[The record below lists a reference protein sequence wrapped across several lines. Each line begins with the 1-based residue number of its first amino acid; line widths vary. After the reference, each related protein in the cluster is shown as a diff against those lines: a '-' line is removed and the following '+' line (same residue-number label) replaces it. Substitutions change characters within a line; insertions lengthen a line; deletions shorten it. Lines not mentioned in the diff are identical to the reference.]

1 MAGPLQRLIFFKILK
16 KVNNHNTDPMD
27 RSLGRDKIE
36 ANDPFCLIFT
46 SGTTGLPKAAPYTH
60 QAALKSCTM
69 KMMVGMKPGEVGYSA
84 LPLYHTFA
92 SQVGVTG
99 AIIAGAA
106 VAFAPKFSASKFWSD
121 CIKYDAQ
128 YIHYIGEMMRYLVE
142 APPSDLDKAHR
153 VKCAIGSGLRY
164 DIWPRLKPRF
174 GDMWYFEIYGSTEG
188 NLQFA
193 NIMDDES
200 CICRLTPFMKTAL
213 SAEIVKFDP
222 IEEQVIR
229 NEKG

>member
-1 MAGPLQRLIFFKILK
+1 MLDVLEDWAKIQPNEKCLLQDDKIITYQGLVDGAADNLEAIYDVREDILK
-16 KVNNHNTDPMD
+16 AGKRILVDDPDCQLPNEHFERFTDLVNNHNTDPLD
-27 RSLGRDKIE
+27 RSLGRDKIQ

-106 VAFAPKFSASKFWSD
+106 VAFAPK
-121 CIKYDAQ
+121 
-128 YIHYIGEMMRYLVE
+128 
-142 APPSDLDKAHR
+142 
-153 VKCAIGSGLRY
+153 
-164 DIWPRLKPRF
+164 
-174 GDMWYFEIYGSTEG
+174 
-188 NLQFA
+188 
-193 NIMDDES
+193 
-200 CICRLTPFMKTAL
+200 
-213 SAEIVKFDP
+213 
-222 IEEQVIR
+222 
-229 NEKG
+229 

>member
-1 MAGPLQRLIFFKILK
+1 MIQ
-16 KVNNHNTDPMD
+16 
-27 RSLGRDKIE
+27 

-69 KMMVGMKPGEVGYSA
+69 KMMVGMKPGEVCYSA

-121 CIKYDAQ
+121 SKGPHNSITLRFLSYHMYDNS
-128 YIHYIGEMMRYLVE
+128 R
-142 APPSDLDKAHR
+142 
-153 VKCAIGSGLRY
+153 
-164 DIWPRLKPRF
+164 
-174 GDMWYFEIYGSTEG
+174 
-188 NLQFA
+188 
-193 NIMDDES
+193 
-200 CICRLTPFMKTAL
+200 
-213 SAEIVKFDP
+213 
-222 IEEQVIR
+222 
-229 NEKG
+229 